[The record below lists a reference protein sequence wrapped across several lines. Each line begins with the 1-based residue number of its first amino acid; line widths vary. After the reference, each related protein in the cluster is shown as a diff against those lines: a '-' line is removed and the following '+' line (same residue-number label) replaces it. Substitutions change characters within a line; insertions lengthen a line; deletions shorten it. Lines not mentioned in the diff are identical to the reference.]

1 MKENWQ
7 MIKIHI
13 NQPESGSCQ
22 FPSET
27 KDLPQYPG
35 QVEFDVVQENVARL
49 QEINRSVKPRG
60 EIVHKTFHKHLFIL
74 LNKFIKI
81 LAPKIIE

>member
-1 MKENWQ
+1 

-13 NQPESGSCQ
+13 NQSGGYQ
-22 FPSET
+22 FPSKT

-60 EIVHKTFHKHLFIL
+60 ETIHKTFHKHLFIL
-74 LNKFIKI
+74 LNKFNKI

>member
-1 MKENWQ
+1 MNENWQ

-13 NQPESGSCQ
+13 NQSGGYQ
-22 FPSET
+22 FPSKT

>member
-1 MKENWQ
+1 MNENWQ

-13 NQPESGSCQ
+13 NQSGGYQ

>member
-1 MKENWQ
+1 

-13 NQPESGSCQ
+13 NQSGGYQ
-22 FPSET
+22 FPSKT

>member
-1 MKENWQ
+1 MKETDRWL
-7 MIKIHI
+7 KIHI
-13 NQPESGSCQ
+13 NQSGGYQ
-22 FPSET
+22 FPSKT